1 MMKFKAINSPQGS
14 KPHYIL
20 TALVSYD
27 YYSAIGQSMNII
39 SYSNISTSV
48 GDIFIIS
55 GKEGITN
62 LIFGKE
68 RFIGF
73 KTNLDEKLLVEGGRA
88 EESAKE
94 LELYLDGRLKHFIRN
109 PVALLG
115 TPFQV
120 LVWKGLMQI
129 PYGQV
134 ISYNELANRIG
145 RPNSARAVGNA
156 VGANPI
162 PIIVPCHRVVSS
174 RGLGGYSS
182 GIEIKKK
189 LLRLEGSIV

>member
-1 MMKFKAINSPQGS
+1 M
-14 KPHYIL
+14 
-20 TALVSYD
+20 
-27 YYSAIGQSMNII
+27 SML
-39 SYSNISTSV
+39 SYSSISASV

-55 GKEGITN
+55 GNEGITN

-68 RFIGF
+68 RFTDF
-73 KTNLDEKLLVEGGRA
+73 KKNLNEKVLVEGGRV

-94 LELYLDGRLKHFIRN
+94 LELYLDGGLKHFRSN

-120 LVWKGLMQI
+120 LVWEELMQI

-182 GIEIKKK
+182 GIEIKKT

>member
-1 MMKFKAINSPQGS
+1 MS
-14 KPHYIL
+14 IL
-20 TALVSYD
+20 
-27 YYSAIGQSMNII
+27 N
-39 SYSNISTSV
+39 YSNISTSI

-55 GKEGITN
+55 GKEGIIN
-62 LIFGKE
+62 LIFGQE
-68 RFIGF
+68 RFVDF
-73 KTNLDEKLLVEGGRA
+73 TKNLNEKVLLEGGRA

-94 LELYLDGRLKHFIRN
+94 LELYLDGGLKHFKSN
-109 PVALLG
+109 PVVLLG

-120 LVWKGLMQI
+120 LVWRGLMEI

-145 RPNSARAVGNA
+145 NPNSPRAVGNA

-182 GIEIKKK
+182 GIEIKKT

>member
-1 MMKFKAINSPQGS
+1 MS
-14 KPHYIL
+14 IL
-20 TALVSYD
+20 
-27 YYSAIGQSMNII
+27 
-39 SYSNISTSV
+39 SYSNINTSI
-48 GDIFIIS
+48 GEIFII
-55 GKEGITN
+55 GGRKGITN

-68 RFIGF
+68 RFIDF
-73 KTNLDEKLLVEGGRA
+73 KKNLNEKVIVEGGRA

-94 LELYLDGRLKHFIRN
+94 LELYLDGGIKHFKSS

-120 LVWKGLMQI
+120 LVWKALMQI

-145 RPNSARAVGNA
+145 KPNSARAVGNA

-182 GIEIKKK
+182 GIEIKKM
-189 LLRLEGSIV
+189 LLRLEGSIE

>member
-1 MMKFKAINSPQGS
+1 M
-14 KPHYIL
+14 
-20 TALVSYD
+20 D
-27 YYSAIGQSMNII
+27 II

-48 GDIFIIS
+48 GEIFIIS
-55 GKEGITN
+55 AREGITN
-62 LIFGKE
+62 LIFGEE

-73 KTNLDEKLLVEGGRA
+73 KKNLNAKLLVEGGRA

-94 LELYLDGRLKHFIRN
+94 LELYFDGRLKHFKGN

-120 LVWKGLMQI
+120 LVWKGLVQI

-134 ISYNELANRIG
+134 VSYNELAKRIG
-145 RPNSARAVGNA
+145 KPNSARAVGNA

-162 PIIVPCHRVVSS
+162 PIIVPCHRVISS

>member
-1 MMKFKAINSPQGS
+1 
-14 KPHYIL
+14 
-20 TALVSYD
+20 
-27 YYSAIGQSMNII
+27 MNII
-39 SYSNISTSV
+39 DYSSISTSI
-48 GDIFIIS
+48 GDIYIIS
-55 GKEGITN
+55 GNDGITN

-73 KTNLDEKLLVEGGRA
+73 KKNLNERLLVEGGRA

-94 LELYLDGRLKHFIRN
+94 LGVYLDGRLKRFIRN

-120 LVWKGLMQI
+120 IVWKGLMQI

-134 ISYNELANRIG
+134 ISYSDLAKRIG
-145 RPNSARAVGNA
+145 KPNSARAVGNA

-189 LLRLEGSIV
+189 LLRLEGAIV

>member
-1 MMKFKAINSPQGS
+1 M
-14 KPHYIL
+14 
-20 TALVSYD
+20 
-27 YYSAIGQSMNII
+27 SML
-39 SYSNISTSV
+39 SYSDISTSI
-48 GDIFIIS
+48 GDIFIIG

-68 RFIGF
+68 RFIDF
-73 KTNLDEKLLVEGGRA
+73 EKNFNEKVLVEGGQA

-94 LELYLDGRLKHFIRN
+94 LELYLDGGLKHFKSN

-120 LVWKGLMQI
+120 LVWKGLMEI

-134 ISYNELANRIG
+134 ISYNALAKRIG
-145 RPNSARAVGNA
+145 KPNSARAVGNA

-182 GIEIKKK
+182 GIEIKKT

>member
-1 MMKFKAINSPQGS
+1 
-14 KPHYIL
+14 
-20 TALVSYD
+20 
-27 YYSAIGQSMNII
+27 MNILD
-39 SYSNISTSV
+39 YSNISTSV
-48 GDIFIIS
+48 GDIYIVS
-55 GKEGITN
+55 GNEGITN

-68 RFIGF
+68 GFIGF
-73 KTNLDEKLLVEGGRA
+73 KEKLNEKFLVEGGRV
-88 EESAKE
+88 EESARE

-134 ISYNELANRIG
+134 ITYSDLANRIG
-145 RPNSARAVGNA
+145 KPSSARAVGNA

-182 GIEIKKK
+182 GIVIKKK

>member
-1 MMKFKAINSPQGS
+1 
-14 KPHYIL
+14 
-20 TALVSYD
+20 
-27 YYSAIGQSMNII
+27 MNILD
-39 SYSNISTSV
+39 YSNISTSV
-48 GDIFIIS
+48 GDIYIVS
-55 GKEGITN
+55 GNEGITN

-68 RFIGF
+68 GFIGF
-73 KTNLDEKLLVEGGRA
+73 KEKLNEKFLVEGGRA
-88 EESAKE
+88 EESARE

-120 LVWKGLMQI
+120 LVWKGLMHI

-134 ISYNELANRIG
+134 ITYSDLGNRIG
-145 RPNSARAVGNA
+145 KPSSARAVGNA

>member
-1 MMKFKAINSPQGS
+1 MV
-14 KPHYIL
+14 IL
-20 TALVSYD
+20 
-27 YYSAIGQSMNII
+27 
-39 SYSNISTSV
+39 SYSGISTSV
-48 GDIFIIS
+48 GDVFIIS

-68 RFIGF
+68 RFIDF
-73 KTNLDEKLLVEGGRA
+73 KKNLNEKVLVEGGRA

-94 LELYLDGRLKHFIRN
+94 LGLYLDGGLKHFKSN
-109 PVALLG
+109 PVVLLG

-129 PYGQV
+129 PYGRLV
-134 ISYNELANRIG
+134 SYSELANRIG
-145 RPNSARAVGNA
+145 RPNSARAAGNA

-182 GIEIKKK
+182 GIEIKKM

>member
-1 MMKFKAINSPQGS
+1 
-14 KPHYIL
+14 
-20 TALVSYD
+20 
-27 YYSAIGQSMNII
+27 MNII

-55 GKEGITN
+55 GREGITN

-73 KTNLDEKLLVEGGRA
+73 KNKVDEKLLVEGGRA

-94 LELYLDGRLKHFIRN
+94 LELYLDGRIKHFKVN

-115 TPFQV
+115 TRFQV

-134 ISYNELANRIG
+134 ISYHELAKRIG
-145 RPNSARAVGNA
+145 KPNSARAVGNA

-189 LLRLEGSIV
+189 LLRLEGSIA

>member
-1 MMKFKAINSPQGS
+1 
-14 KPHYIL
+14 
-20 TALVSYD
+20 
-27 YYSAIGQSMNII
+27 MNIV

-62 LIFGKE
+62 LIFGKK

-73 KTNLDEKLLVEGGRA
+73 KKDLNEKLLVEGGRA
-88 EESAKE
+88 EDSAKE
-94 LELYLDGRLKHFIRN
+94 LELYLDGRLKRFKVN
-109 PVALLG
+109 PVALVG

-120 LVWKGLMQI
+120 SVWKGLMQI

-134 ISYNELANRIG
+134 ISYNELAKRIG
-145 RPNSARAVGNA
+145 KPNSARAVGNA

-189 LLRLEGSIV
+189 LLRLEGSIA

>member
-1 MMKFKAINSPQGS
+1 
-14 KPHYIL
+14 
-20 TALVSYD
+20 
-27 YYSAIGQSMNII
+27 MNII
-39 SYSNISTSV
+39 DYSNIRTSV
-48 GDIFIIS
+48 GHIYIIS
-55 GKEGITN
+55 GNDGITN

-73 KTNLDEKLLVEGGRA
+73 KKKLNEKLLVEGGRA
-88 EESAKE
+88 KESAKE
-94 LELYLDGRLKHFIRN
+94 LELYLDGRLKHFICN

-134 ISYNELANRIG
+134 ITYSDLANRIG
-145 RPNSARAVGNA
+145 KPNSARAVGNA

-162 PIIVPCHRVVSS
+162 PIIVPCHRVISS
-174 RGLGGYSS
+174 SGLGGYSS

>member
-1 MMKFKAINSPQGS
+1 M
-14 KPHYIL
+14 
-20 TALVSYD
+20 
-27 YYSAIGQSMNII
+27 SML
-39 SYSNISTSV
+39 SYSNISTSI

-55 GKEGITN
+55 GDEGITN
-62 LIFGKE
+62 LIFGRE
-68 RFIGF
+68 RFMDF
-73 KTNLDEKLLVEGGRA
+73 KKNLNEKELVGGGRA
-88 EESAKE
+88 GESAKE
-94 LELYLDGRLKHFIRN
+94 LESYLGGGLKHFKSN

-120 LVWKGLMQI
+120 LVWKGLMEI

-134 ISYNELANRIG
+134 ISYNELAKRVGN
-145 RPNSARAVGNA
+145 PNSARAVGNA
-156 VGANPI
+156 VGVNPI

-182 GIEIKKK
+182 GIEIKKT

>member
-1 MMKFKAINSPQGS
+1 MNELS
-14 KPHYIL
+14 
-20 TALVSYD
+20 
-27 YYSAIGQSMNII
+27 YSAIG
-39 SYSNISTSV
+39 TSV
-48 GDIFIIS
+48 GDIFIIC

-62 LIFGKE
+62 LILGKE
-68 RFIGF
+68 GF
-73 KTNLDEKLLVEGGRA
+73 TDFKKNLNQKVLVEGGRA
-88 EESAKE
+88 AESASE
-94 LELYLDGRLKHFIRN
+94 LELYLDGGLKRFKSN
-109 PVALLG
+109 PVAPLG

-120 LVWKGLMQI
+120 SVWKGLMQI

-134 ISYNELANRIG
+134 ISYSELAKRIG
-145 RPNSARAVGNA
+145 RSNSARAVGNA

-182 GIEIKKK
+182 GIEIKKM